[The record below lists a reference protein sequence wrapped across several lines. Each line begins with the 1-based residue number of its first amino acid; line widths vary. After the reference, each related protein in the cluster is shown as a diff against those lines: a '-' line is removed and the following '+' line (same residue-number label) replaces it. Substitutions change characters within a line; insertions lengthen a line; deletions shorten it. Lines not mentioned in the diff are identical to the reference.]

1 MSLLG
6 GSAISSATLV
16 RRFLVLAG
24 SALTLVLF
32 AAGCARQ
39 AGTEATRGNQEQ
51 VLHRGIGYE
60 VGDLDPHLAVNIS
73 EMDIASALFE
83 GLVAEDPVDLHPVPA
98 VAERWEISPDQLTY
112 TFHLRNGAR
121 WSNGTPVTAEDFIAS
136 WRRVLTPSLAAPN
149 ASLLY
154 VLQGAEAFAKGA
166 DKDFRSVGAK
176 ALDPQTVQ
184 VTLAQPT
191 PYFLSLLSHPAWL
204 PVPMTVI
211 AASGPVAERGN
222 PWTKPGKLVG
232 NGPFQLQS
240 WEPNQRIVV
249 VKSPTY
255 WDAATVRLNAIHF
268 HPIDSLD
275 AEERAFRAG
284 QLHITYALPFSKV
297 EAYRR
302 DAPQLLRIDPYLN
315 TYFLR
320 FNVGSPF
327 LNEPRVRRALALGI
341 DRATIVGKVLRGG
354 QLPAEAFTPPD
365 TAGYTPA
372 AHLTTDF
379 AEARRLLADAGYP
392 GGKGLPT
399 FELLLG
405 SSENHRLT
413 AEAIQEMWRRELGVQ
428 VRLVTQEFKSVL
440 AQRRTGNYQI
450 LFSDWVG
457 DYLDPNTFLDVWR
470 SDSGN
475 NYTGWSSPAYDSLLR
490 SASLTPDPAA
500 RLAFFQQ
507 AEKLLLDA
515 APFAPLYYNSHIF
528 LLQPSVKGWHPTL
541 LDHHPYKHVWLE
553 ESSKP

>member
-1 MSLLG
+1 
-6 GSAISSATLV
+6 V
-16 RRFLVLAG
+16 
-24 SALTLVLF
+24 
-32 AAGCARQ
+32 
-39 AGTEATRGNQEQ
+39 
-51 VLHRGIGYE
+51 
-60 VGDLDPHLAVNIS
+60 
-73 EMDIASALFE
+73 
-83 GLVAEDPVDLHPVPA
+83 
-98 VAERWEISPDQLTY
+98 
-112 TFHLRNGAR
+112 R
-121 WSNGTPVTAEDFIAS
+121 WSNGTPLTAEDFVSS

-166 DKDFRSVGAK
+166 EKDFGTVGVK
-176 ALDPQTVQ
+176 APDPRTVQ

-191 PYFLSLLSHPAWL
+191 PYFLSLLSHPAWM
-204 PVPMTVI
+204 PVPVAVI
-211 AASGPVAERGN
+211 AASGAVAERGN
-222 PWTKPGKLVG
+222 AWTRPGKLVG
-232 NGPFQLQS
+232 NGPFMLQS
-240 WEPNQRIVV
+240 WEPNQRLVV

-268 HPIDSLD
+268 HPIDSVD

-302 DAPQLLRIDPYLN
+302 DSPQLLRVDPYLN

-320 FNVGSPF
+320 FNVARPF
-327 LNEPRVRRALALGI
+327 LNEPRLRRALALAI
-341 DRATIVGKVLRGG
+341 DRSAIVNKVLRGG
-354 QLPAEAFTPPD
+354 QLPAEAFTPPG

-372 AHLTTDF
+372 AHLPTDF
-379 AEARRLLADAGYP
+379 AEARRLLAEAGYP

-428 VRLVTQEFKSVL
+428 VRLVSQEFKSVL
-440 AQRRTGNYQI
+440 AQRRTGDYQI

-475 NYTGWSSPAYDSLLR
+475 NYTGWSNPAYDSLLR
-490 SASLTPDPAA
+490 SASLTTDPAA
-500 RLAFFQQ
+500 RFALFQQ

-515 APFAPLYYNSHIF
+515 APLAPLYYNSHIF
-528 LLQPSVKGWHPTL
+528 LLRPAVKGWHPTL

-553 ESSKP
+553 ESPQQE

>member
-1 MSLLG
+1 MTSRG
-6 GSAISSATLV
+6 GSTAFPADV
-16 RRFLVLAG
+16 ARRFLLLALSAFVLLAFGCSRRAG
-24 SALTLVLF
+24 P
-32 AAGCARQ
+32 AAAR
-39 AGTEATRGNQEQ
+39 GSQEQ
-51 VLHRGIGYE
+51 VLHRGTGYE

-73 EMDIASALFE
+73 EMDIVSALFE
-83 GLVAEDPVDLHPVPA
+83 GLVGEDPVDLHPVPA
-98 VAERWEISPDQLTY
+98 VAERWDISADQLTY
-112 TFHLRNGAR
+112 TFHLRAGVH
-121 WSNGTPVTAEDFIAS
+121 WSDGTPLTAADFISS

-166 DKDFRSVGAK
+166 EKDFATVGAR
-176 ALDPQTVQ
+176 ALDARTVQ

-191 PYFLSLLSHPAWL
+191 PYFLSLLSHPAWM
-204 PVPMTVI
+204 PVPVAAI
-211 AASGPVAERGN
+211 AASGAVAERGN
-222 PWTKPGKLVG
+222 AWTRPGKLIG
-232 NGPFQLQS
+232 NGPFVLQS
-240 WEPNQRIVV
+240 WEPNQRLVV

-302 DAPQLLRIDPYLN
+302 DSPQLLRIDPYLN

-320 FNVGSPF
+320 FNVARPF
-327 LNEPRVRRALALGI
+327 LNEPRLRRALALAI
-341 DRATIVGKVLRGG
+341 DRSAIVTKVLRGG
-354 QLPAEAFTPPD
+354 QLPAEAFTPPG

-372 AHLTTDF
+372 AHLPTDF

-428 VRLVTQEFKSVL
+428 VRLVSQEFKSVL
-440 AQRRTGNYQI
+440 AQRRTGDYQI

-457 DYLDPNTFLDVWR
+457 DYLDPNTFLGVWR

-475 NYTGWSSPAYDSLLR
+475 NYTGWSNPAYDSLLR
-490 SASLTPDPAA
+490 SASLTTDVTA
-500 RLAFFQQ
+500 RFALFQQ

-515 APFAPLYYNSHIF
+515 APLAPLYYNSHIF
-528 LLQPSVKGWHPTL
+528 LLRPAVKGWHPTL

-553 ESSKP
+553 ESSSPPE